1 MKKAVL
7 ILLMLAASL
16 SSAQPVQED
25 VVQELKPRLNS
36 DRITYF
42 FGSYGVEALDI
53 ETSTFPK
60 SRIANLFSLRDGQRV
75 MRTLAVVDFK
85 DPVHSELA
93 NVHETIVAGK
103 SIGIA
108 LRDEGWTIQKVPVY
122 FGVIE
127 LSQSVMQWMEEAT
140 VGMGA
145 IHIYRLDVTKGE
157 RAIPYCTIVEIHSPE
172 YLSPEWLQALYPEQY
187 DNFSVCTLETS
198 SLLFRLSKLMAK
210 FPAP

>member
-7 ILLMLAASL
+7 ILLMLATSL
-16 SSAQPVQED
+16 TGAQPVQED
-25 VVQELKPRLNS
+25 VVQELMPRLNS

-60 SRIANLFSLRDGQRV
+60 SRIANLFSLHDGQKI

-85 DPVHSELA
+85 EPVHPKLVK
-93 NVHETIVAGK
+93 VHEAIVAGK
-103 SIGIA
+103 SIGIT

-140 VGMGA
+140 VGIAA
-145 IHIYRLDVTKGE
+145 IHIYRLDVAKDE

-172 YLSPEWLQALYPEQY
+172 YLSPEWLQGLYPEQY
-187 DNFSVCTLETS
+187 ENFSACTLETS
-198 SLLFRLSKLMAK
+198 SLLFRLSKLMAE